1 MREEELAIHGGPKV
15 KTDAFGTGKRFGTEE
30 AKELLEALEQNTLFY
45 HSGTKVKTFL
55 KHFNEMYGVRY
66 CVAA

>member
-30 AKELLEALEQNTLFY
+30 AKELLDEGISLAPLPFPIPEPDELN
-45 HSGTKVKTFL
+45 
-55 KHFNEMYGVRY
+55 
-66 CVAA
+66 